1 MPQSHNIAI
10 IFLDEI
16 HHIYHFVSVAVELAK
31 TNKVHILTHSGK
43 NTFLHES
50 LKKLNDKNVVVEKM
64 PTVAFRAFTDRL
76 KGRQL
81 PRKGFWIKK
90 HKKYILNT
98 FDAIIFTDYYH
109 KYLLKA
115 KKDRN
120 KPKFIFLE
128 HGTPG
133 RAYSYNK
140 DILDFDFH
148 LQCGSFHNACLREM
162 NLLNTDYKVTGYP
175 KLDVVKLDKTEKKF
189 NNNKP
194 TVLYNPHFTP
204 PLSSWHFMG
213 LEVLEYFYNSKE
225 YNLVFAPHINLFNKV
240 GGDDQAVI
248 PKKYFNAENIYID
261 LGSDKSVN
269 MTYTKSSDIYLG
281 DVSSQVYEF
290 MTQPRPCIFLNPENL
305 DFKDDINYRFWKCGE
320 VINTAN
326 KLNSA
331 LKNSEETFKKTYK
344 VIQEKITSENYYT
357 EAGSTPSERA
367 ANAINEYL
375 EKNL

>member
-1 MPQSHNIAI
+1 MSHKIAI

-16 HHIYHFVSVAVELAK
+16 HHVYHFVSVAVELSK
-31 TNKVHILTHSGK
+31 TNQVHILTHSGK
-43 NTFLHES
+43 NTFLHAS
-50 LKKLNDKNVVVEKM
+50 LQKLNNKNVIVEKM
-64 PTVAFRAFTDRL
+64 PTAAFREFTDRI

-90 HKKYILNT
+90 HKKYILTN

-115 KKDRN
+115 REDRN

-133 RAYSYNK
+133 RAYAYNK

-148 LQCGSFHNACLREM
+148 LQCGKFHNKSLKEKK
-162 NLLNTDYKVTGYP
+162 LLNDQYKITGYP
-175 KLDVVKLDKTEKKF
+175 KLDVVKLDDTERIF
-189 NNNKP
+189 ANNKP

-213 LEVLEYFYNSKE
+213 LEILEFFYKSKD
-225 YNLVFAPHINLFNKV
+225 YNLIFAPHINLFNKV
-240 GGDDQAVI
+240 GGDDPALI
-248 PKKYFNAENIYID
+248 PQKFRTAENIHID

-269 MTYTKSSDIYLG
+269 MTYTKTADIYMG

-290 MTQPRPCIFLNPENL
+290 MTNPRPCIFLNP
-305 DFKDDINYRFWKCGE
+305 DDVDYKDDINYRFWQCGD
-320 VINTAN
+320 VINSINEMNEA
-326 KLNSA
+326 LNNCHKIHQKKYKA
-331 LKNSEETFKKTYK
+331 VQET
-344 VIQEKITSENYYT
+344 ISSENYYT
-357 EAGSTPSERA
+357 EEGSTPSERA
-367 ANAINEYL
+367 ASAITEFL
-375 EKNL
+375 DKTL

>member
-1 MPQSHNIAI
+1 MSHKIAI

-31 TNKVHILTHSGK
+31 SNQVHILTHSRK
-43 NTFLHES
+43 NTFLYES

-90 HKKYILNT
+90 HKKYILTN

-109 KYLLKA
+109 KYLLKVRE
-115 KKDRN
+115 DRI

-133 RAYSYNK
+133 RAYAYNK

-148 LQCGSFHNACLREM
+148 LQCGMFHNTSLKEM
-162 NLLNTDYKVTGYP
+162 QLLNDEYKVTGYP
-175 KLDVVKLDKTEKKF
+175 KLDVVKLDKPEPIFT
-189 NNNKP
+189 NNKP

-213 LEVLEYFYNSKE
+213 LRILEFFYKLKD
-225 YNLVFAPHINLFNKV
+225 YNLIFAPHINLFNKV
-240 GGDDQAVI
+240 GGDDPAVI
-248 PKKYFNAENIYID
+248 PQKYHTADNIHID

-269 MTYTKSSDIYLG
+269 MTYTKAADIYIG

-290 MTQPRPCIFLNPENL
+290 MTNPRPCIFLNPEGV
-305 DFKDDINYRFWKCGE
+305 DYKDDINYRFWQCGD
-320 VINTAN
+320 VINSITEL
-326 KLNSA
+326 KEA
-331 LKNSEETFKKTYK
+331 LKSSKENHQKTYK
-344 VIQEKITSENYYT
+344 SIQEKITSENYYT
-357 EAGSTPSERA
+357 EEGSTPSERA
-367 ANAINEYL
+367 ASAINEYL
-375 EKNL
+375 DNVL